1 MVSTVLSVALGLLLT
16 ALLLQLFVQAKLRA
30 AIDRTAKTMP
40 TAAPVA
46 DRLPLAEIRVQLTE
60 LGFLVG
66 SATALDERMLTMVG
80 SRTDGVVAESADP
93 TNPRLPARTGFL
105 TGFEGGALL
114 TTQQQRHVPVPEGDV
129 AQVLPGAPID
139 ELLAAHVRGCRLM
152 ERAGHVRVRVNDP
165 VGAQALLLLELDHLA
180 ERLRHLSLTDRLALL
195 RLQRSTG
202 TEGRLLTTDEPLP
215 PAPGPDSFSRR
226 A

>member
-1 MVSTVLSVALGLLLT
+1 MVSTVLSVALVLLLT
-16 ALLLQLFVQAKLRA
+16 GLLLQLFVEAKLRSS
-30 AIDRTAKTMP
+30 IDGTAKAMP
-40 TAAPVA
+40 AAAPVA
-46 DRLPLAEIRVQLTE
+46 DSLPLAEIRVQLTE

-66 SATALDERMLTMVG
+66 SATALNERMLMMVG
-80 SRTDGVVAESADP
+80 SRFDGVVAESADP
-93 TNPRLPARTGFL
+93 TNPRLPARAGFL

-152 ERAGHVRVRVNDP
+152 ERAGHVRLRVDDP
-165 VGAQALLLLELDHLA
+165 TGAEALLLLELDHLA
-180 ERLRHLSLTDRLALL
+180 ERLRHLSFSDRVGLL
-195 RLQRSTG
+195 RLQRPTG
-202 TEGRLLTTDEPLP
+202 TEGHLLMLDEPLP
-215 PAPGPDSFSRR
+215 PAPGRDPFSRP